1 QHPQEKRTLAQ
12 GPPQRAISF
21 HADKRVLAQPGRDM
35 VLDLAGAVAQRD
47 LLHKPQAASGAH
59 RCLRQRVQRQSRAL
73 RLDQE
78 KGPSTSFQRPP
89 YHSALIPS
97 TSAPRSRACKRIVM
111 AEADGLTNKEI
122 TGFMTS
128 RASALRLG
136 SATT

>member
-78 KGPSTSFQRPP
+78 KGPSTLSRLRLRACQREKVPFRVTLQP
-89 YHSALIPS
+89 NGAAVLSQRLPRPVRGAE
-97 TSAPRSRACKRIVM
+97 RSRSM
-111 AEADGLTNKEI
+111 EI
-122 TGFMTS
+122 G
-128 RASALRLG
+128 AW
-136 SATT
+136 